1 MKCEP
6 NRLAHMMKVYS
17 RNKGCKKQIGPNIT
31 DGPSKNETTMSK
43 RRPAAYWGIVTNI
56 HQ

>member
-1 MKCEP
+1 MKWEP

-31 DGPSKNETTMSK
+31 DGPTKNETTMSK
-43 RRPAAYWGIVTNI
+43 RRPAAY
-56 HQ
+56 